1 MCREWPAEHM
11 KEVTAKLL
19 LPIIQLA
26 VGCLGALLL
35 ADGISDPSLFSRISP
50 ALVVALTGM
59 GTFLGIKGIVK
70 VLNEKNNKG
79 GGYHGKR
86 S

>member
-1 MCREWPAEHM
+1 M

-79 GGYHGKR
+79 GVYHGKR